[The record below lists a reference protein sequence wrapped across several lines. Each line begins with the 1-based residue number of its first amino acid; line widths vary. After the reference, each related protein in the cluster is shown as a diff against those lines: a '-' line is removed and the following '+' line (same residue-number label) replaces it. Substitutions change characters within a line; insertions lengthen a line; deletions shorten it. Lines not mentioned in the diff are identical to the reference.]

1 MSTPSKV
8 IKKGEV
14 LFKEGDK
21 VTHLHLIQSGAIS
34 ICLQRPK
41 KNVEL
46 INVGPGHV
54 TGELALGATQSY
66 PYTGVATTETKVV
79 EIPLETFKQNIET
92 SSQMVKVLIKS
103 IVDRIKLMSNDIKT
117 MKMEKEPMPCPE
129 DQVPQI
135 FGAIFHTANHK
146 GSKDAKVA
154 GKVFMDWTPLKNY
167 AQRVFGES
175 PKRLEQALC
184 IFVKLKICSF
194 EMGRPPEDPEG
205 PEQIMKVHFADLGL
219 VEAFFEFYQYHYY
232 KGGAKSEVLKVDE
245 GVFSNL
251 SNLLAICEGVAPDR
265 NGIVTLEYQKV
276 MEKFKSDYN
285 INLNSDHF
293 NRFEQKG
300 LFAKRQARTDGMV
313 VLQFELKE
321 FKNTYQIW
329 KVLKEI
335 EKWNEKGFVDL
346 NEDEAKAKKKGS
358 ENLCPQCQAGLQA
371 QAKFCSEC
379 GYKIAV

>member
-1 MSTPSKV
+1 MSSPNKV
-8 IKKGEV
+8 IKKGEI
-14 LFKEGDK
+14 LFKEGEK
-21 VTHLHLIQSGAIS
+21 ISHLHLIQSGAIS

-46 INVGPGHV
+46 MNLGPGHV
-54 TGELALGATQSY
+54 AGELALGATQNY
-66 PYTGVATTETKVV
+66 PYTAIATTETKIV
-79 EIPLETFKQNIET
+79 EIPLETYKQNIET

-103 IVDRIKLMSNDIKT
+103 IVDRLKLLNNDLKT
-117 MKMEKEPMPCPE
+117 SKMEKEPMPCPE

-135 FGAIFHTANHK
+135 FGAIFHTSNHK
-146 GSKDAKVA
+146 GSKDTKVP
-154 GKVFMDWTPLKNY
+154 GKVDIDWNQLKSY

-184 IFVKLKICSF
+184 ILVKLKVCSF

-205 PEQIMKVHFADLGL
+205 PEQIMKVHFNDLGL
-219 VEAFFEFYQYHYY
+219 VEAFFEFYQYHYF

-245 GVFSNL
+245 SVFTNL
-251 SNLLAICEGVAPDR
+251 FYLLTICEGVQPDR

-285 INLNSDHF
+285 VNLNADHF

-321 FKNTYQIW
+321 FKNTLQIW

-346 NEDEAKAKKKGS
+346 NDAELKPKKKGS
-358 ENLCPQCQAGLQA
+358 ENSCPQCQSALQP